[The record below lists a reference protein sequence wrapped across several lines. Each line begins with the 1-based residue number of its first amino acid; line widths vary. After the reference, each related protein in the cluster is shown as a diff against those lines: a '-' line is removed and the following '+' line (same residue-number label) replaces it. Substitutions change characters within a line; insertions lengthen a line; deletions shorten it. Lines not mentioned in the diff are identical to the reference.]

1 MNNEIHKLVY
11 YSRNRIVAPPEQTAA
26 EIDTILASAR
36 ANNSRE
42 GITGALLFNSELLA
56 QALEGPLP
64 AISKIFEKIQRDPR
78 HSDVVV
84 LQSSAAQIRDFPHW
98 SMAFAGRSSE
108 TAIPI
113 ATKFSSDLSNSS
125 VLGDEILS
133 MLRELVTQEDSWA

>member
-11 YSRNRIVAPPEQTAA
+11 YSRNCIAAPPEQTAA
-26 EIDTILASAR
+26 EIDMILASAR

-42 GITGALLFNSELLA
+42 GITGALLFNSELFA

-84 LQSSAAQIRDFPHW
+84 LQSSTAPARDIPQW

-108 TAIPI
+108 TAIPV
-113 ATKFSSDLSNSS
+113 ATNFSSDLSDSS
-125 VLGDEILS
+125 ALGDEILS